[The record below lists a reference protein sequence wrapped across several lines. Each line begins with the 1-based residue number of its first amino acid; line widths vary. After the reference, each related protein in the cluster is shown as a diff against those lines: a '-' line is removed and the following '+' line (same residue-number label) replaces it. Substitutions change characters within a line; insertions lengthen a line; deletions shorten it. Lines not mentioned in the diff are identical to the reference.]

1 MSNYFPRFSPDG
13 KWIVFNRSETRLV
26 AQPSSQL
33 YIIPSEGGTARKMK
47 CNTDCYN
54 SWYSWSPNAKWMV
67 FSSKTNSPYT
77 EIFITHIEENGN
89 DSPPVLLSRF
99 RSKGYAPV
107 IPEFADI
114 KPDAI
119 KEIKLVDSE

>member
-13 KWIVFNRSETRLV
+13 KWIVFNQGETGLV
-26 AQPSSQL
+26 ARPSSQL
-33 YIIPSEGGTARKMK
+33 YIIPAEGGVPRKMR
-47 CNTDCYN
+47 CNTALYN
-54 SWYSWSPNAKWMV
+54 SWHSWSPNGKWMV
-67 FSSKTNSPYT
+67 FSSKVNTPYT

-99 RSKGYAPV
+99 RSRDYAAI
-107 IPEFADI
+107 IPEFVNI